1 MNRSIWAPLS
11 DGQLDRF
18 GRWLVLAVAVVLAAV
33 LPATAGAIVNGV
45 PADRAAFPFYTVVGG
60 GTHCGG
66 ALIAPDRV
74 LTAAHCVV
82 TLEGARVVWVGPAD
96 ERRTVT
102 HVAQHPEYVKYERG
116 PGGGFG
122 LYPADLMVLQLDRP
136 VTDVAPLPIAAPA
149 DGLTAPGQVT
159 TVIGRGVPFTGQEP
173 RDLIFRSA
181 SMTLVPDARCGSVIG
196 GELKQSWSLCAL
208 DPRGITD
215 PKGPKPF
222 MSTCH
227 GDSGGPLLA
236 AKDGVTYTL
245 GTVSGAEEC
254 GGTTGDV
261 FGDAVVG
268 RGFALAPAPRW
279 APYAAARPVLRGR
292 ARAGGKLR
300 CDVAWIDPPRSTIY
314 ELTVGRGLE
323 TVERSSSRATF
334 RVREQERGRPVSCRV
349 IAFTGGGS
357 FVTKR
362 SKLVRIA
369 R

>member
-1 MNRSIWAPLS
+1 MIWPTTFPLS
-11 DGQLDRF
+11 GNLVRRF
-18 GRWLVLAVAVVLAAV
+18 VIGLSAALLGAAV
-33 LPATAGAIVNGV
+33 LPAGAGAIVGGV
-45 PADRAAFPFYTVVGG
+45 PADRAAYPFYTVVGG

-82 TLEGARVVWVGPAD
+82 TLDGARAVWVGPAD
-96 ERRTVT
+96 ERRAVV

-136 VTDVAPLPIAAPA
+136 VTDVVPLPIATVA

-159 TVIGRGVPFTGQEP
+159 TIIGRGVPFTGQEP

-181 SMTLVPDARCGSVIG
+181 SMTLVPDARCGSLIG
-196 GELKQSWSLCAL
+196 GGSWSLCAL

-215 PKGPKPF
+215 PTGPRPF

-236 AKDGVTYTL
+236 TKDGVTYTL

-254 GGTTGDV
+254 GATTGDV
-261 FGDAVVG
+261 FGDAVAG
-268 RGFALAPAPRW
+268 RGFALAPSPRW
-279 APYAAARPVLRGR
+279 APYAAERPVLRGR
-292 ARAGGKLR
+292 ARVGGTLR
-300 CDVAWIDPPRSTIY
+300 CDVAWIDRPRSAVY
-314 ELTVGRGLE
+314 ALTVGWGRE
-323 TVERSSSRATF
+323 TVERSSSRGTF
-334 RVREQERGRPVSCRV
+334 RVGKGDRGRPASCQA
-349 IAFTGGGS
+349 IGFTGGGS

-362 SKLVRIA
+362 SKPVRIA